1 MENEKKLVNPS
12 NATPPSEKNKG
23 KNIFK
28 AIGSILFAI
37 IASSHHWVHT
47 LLIAL
52 GLTTLGSGLL
62 SLSPSIKITFMAI
75 SLMISIWMIWSAI
88 RKWNHHRS
96 TAWIYLVSS
105 IISIVI
111 VATALVQ
118 TVVEIN
124 QTPGQE
130 PGQEIPM
137 DHSQH
142 HQ

>member
-1 MENEKKLVNPS
+1 
-12 NATPPSEKNKG
+12 
-23 KNIFK
+23 
-28 AIGSILFAI
+28 
-37 IASSHHWVHT
+37 
-47 LLIAL
+47 
-52 GLTTLGSGLL
+52 
-62 SLSPSIKITFMAI
+62 MAI

>member
-1 MENEKKLVNPS
+1 LKEKK
-12 NATPPSEKNKG
+12 KG

-62 SLSPSIKITFMAI
+62 SLSPSIKIALMTV
-75 SLMISIWMIWSAI
+75 SLIISIWMIWSAI

-96 TAWIYLVSS
+96 TACIYLASS

-111 VATALVQ
+111 VITALVQ
-118 TVVEIN
+118 TVVEIK
-124 QTPGQE
+124 QTPVQE
-130 PGQEIPM
+130 PGQGMPI